1 MRIGVVFP
9 QTEFSNDPAVI
20 KDYAQTAEGLGY
32 THILA
37 YDHILGANP
46 ERPGGW
52 HGPYT
57 HQDPFHEVFSLF
69 SFMAAVTEKI
79 EFATGVLVLPQRNT
93 VLAAKQAAQLDVL
106 SGGRLRLGI
115 GIGWNAVEYHGLGK
129 NFGNRGK
136 RIEQQIK
143 LMRELWTKP
152 LVTNKGKRFDIQDAG
167 INPLP
172 VQQPIPIW
180 FGGHHEN
187 VLRRVGQLG
196 DGWMPGFRQAE
207 EAKPSLA
214 IIAKYAQDAARNPA
228 KIGLEPRINYAGAD
242 EKVWQN
248 TMQDW
253 QEVGA
258 THISINTMNANLDT
272 PEKHIQAIRRFAS
285 AVGLG
290 EK

>member
-9 QTEFSNDPAVI
+9 QTEFSNDPAII

-52 HGPYT
+52 RGPYT
-57 HQDPFHEVFSLF
+57 HKDSFHEVFSLF

-115 GIGWNAVEYHGLGK
+115 GIGWNGVEFKGLGK

-136 RIEQQIK
+136 RIEQQVK
-143 LMRELWTKP
+143 LLRELWTKP
-152 LVTNKGKRFDIQDAG
+152 LVSQKGKRFDIQ
-167 INPLP
+167 
-172 VQQPIPIW
+172 
-180 FGGHHEN
+180 
-187 VLRRVGQLG
+187 
-196 DGWMPGFRQAE
+196 
-207 EAKPSLA
+207 
-214 IIAKYAQDAARNPA
+214 
-228 KIGLEPRINYAGAD
+228 
-242 EKVWQN
+242 
-248 TMQDW
+248 
-253 QEVGA
+253 
-258 THISINTMNANLDT
+258 
-272 PEKHIQAIRRFAS
+272 
-285 AVGLG
+285 
-290 EK
+290 